1 MRFYRMGQLPVLAT
15 CGVVRGVVC
24 AIVFALKVESNRADC
39 FVSSQLASACALGRA
54 RFECIQPMYNLAKRQ
69 VEVEILPLA
78 RSEQLGVISY
88 SPLGGGLLTGK
99 YGVDKR
105 PEGGRLLQQD
115 NYIKRYANPL
125 YYELADRFAAY
136 ASERSVHPA
145 TLALAWAKGHPDV
158 TAPIIGGRNSTSSN
172 PRSPRS
178 RSSRR
183 RPWSYLGPVSYTHL
197 TLPTNREV

>member
-1 MRFYRMGQLPVLAT
+1 MYSFSTCWNSHRHTDGREMLEEIRDLGFEYAELSHGIRLSLVPGIMQAVEASLARLQT
-15 CGVVRGVVC
+15 DRLDLYFVHNFDGDTPIEETLSALDDLVRQGKILYPAV
-24 AIVFALKVESNRADC
+24 SNWAAW
-39 FVSSQLASACALGRA
+39 QIATALGHCAREGLA

-115 NYIKRYANPL
+115 NYI
-125 YYELADRFAAY
+125 
-136 ASERSVHPA
+136 
-145 TLALAWAKGHPDV
+145 T
-158 TAPIIGGRNSTSSN
+158 
-172 PRSPRS
+172 
-178 RSSRR
+178 
-183 RPWSYLGPVSYTHL
+183 VSYTHL
-197 TLPTNREV
+197 TLPTKA